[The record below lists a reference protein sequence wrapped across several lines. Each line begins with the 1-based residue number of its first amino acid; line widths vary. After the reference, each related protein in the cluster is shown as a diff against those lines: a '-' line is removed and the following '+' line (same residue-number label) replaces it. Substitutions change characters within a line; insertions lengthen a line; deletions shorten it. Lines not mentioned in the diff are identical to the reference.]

1 MYAGSEYILIV
12 KQNNILSVYNQALL
26 SANDLKSVS
35 ELRQLKQAID
45 EMISEKL
52 SEVSH
57 V

>member
-1 MYAGSEYILIV
+1 MIE
-12 KQNNILSVYNQALL
+12 KQNNILSDYNQALL